1 MRCTRLL
8 LPLGMLLGSTPAAA
22 DLADSIGM
30 HFVVIPPGSFM
41 MGSPD
46 TELERQGDEGPC
58 HLVTIDYSFEMM
70 TTEVTE
76 AMWSQVMGSAC
87 DEDSTCPV
95 WGHEQEEYENF
106 IEALN
111 SMDSEYFYRLP
122 SEAEWEYAC
131 RAGSTTRF
139 FWGDDALN
147 NETDL
152 FAWYRGSN
160 YEEADGFPGFVQAV
174 GQKRPNAW
182 GLYDM
187 CGNVWELCQDHYIRF
202 FDDLPTD
209 GSAYLENTYMYT
221 CFVVAGP
228 EPPAPTNE
236 HVVRGGCTWSEP
248 FELRSANRDYY
259 YGGIYTNS
267 NCGLRLVRTPR

>member
-1 MRCTRLL
+1 MILPLALL
-8 LPLGMLLGSTPAAA
+8 LIWGHASA
-22 DLADSIGM
+22 DIADSLGM
-30 HFVVIPPGSFM
+30 HFVKIRPGTFM

-46 TELERQGDEGPC
+46 TEIDRQGDEGPR

-76 AMWSQVMGSAC
+76 AMWSQVMGSTC
-87 DEDSTCPV
+87 DEDSTYPV
-95 WGHEQEEYENF
+95 CGHEQEEYESF
-106 IEALN
+106 IEVLN

-139 FWGDDALN
+139 FWGDDAWN
-147 NETDL
+147 KETDL
-152 FAWYRGSN
+152 FAWYMGSN
-160 YEEADGFPGFVQAV
+160 YEEADGLPCWVQAV

-221 CFVVAGP
+221 CFIVAGP

-236 HVVRGGCTWSEP
+236 HVVRGGCSWSEAS
-248 FELRSANRDYY
+248 ELRSANRDYRC
-259 YGGIYTNS
+259 GGIYTNS
-267 NCGLRLVRTPR
+267 LFGLRLVRTPR